1 MPKWRPFT
9 WVIVVINVL
18 FLVWI
23 IAGLAGISDS
33 CADRVGQDREACEA
47 GTAVGASIGVGI
59 IVVLCSSW
67 TESWASSGWLLARRA
82 GRVPFAAPASKR
94 A

>member
-23 IAGLAGISDS
+23 VAGLAAVSDNW
-33 CADRVGQDREACEA
+33 ADEVGQAKEACET
-47 GTAVGASIGVGI
+47 GTAVDSTAG
-59 IVVLCSSW
+59 
-67 TESWASSGWLLARRA
+67 SGSAWRA
-82 GRVPFAAPASKR
+82 
-94 A
+94 

>member
-23 IAGLAGISDS
+23 VAGLAGGF
-33 CADRVGQDREACEA
+33 RQ
-47 GTAVGASIGVGI
+47 
-59 IVVLCSSW
+59 L
-67 TESWASSGWLLARRA
+67 RR
-82 GRVPFAAPASKR
+82 
-94 A
+94 